1 MIESRPLVF
10 NPKEGVLFVGLE
22 HLLELDEAA
31 GSVFDGEVRGGTPSE
46 GEVAAIVVGELDN
59 DLCLDVLVVPD
70 SEVQVSRVSFL
81 LIVSIVGRV
90 FVGGDV
96 EGVAS
101 CEGNVLVDW
110 GVVDGVF
117 PNELQRVVGIVGL
130 EHSDSSLW

>member
-1 MIESRPLVF
+1 MIGSRPVVF
-10 NPKEGVLFVGLE
+10 IPKEGVLFVGLE
-22 HLLELDEAA
+22 DLLELDEAA
-31 GSVFDGEVRGGTPSE
+31 GGVFDGEVRGGTPSE

-70 SEVQVSRVSFL
+70 SEVQVGRVSAL
-81 LIVSIVGRV
+81 LIASIVGRV

-101 CEGNVLVDW
+101 GEGNVLVDW

-117 PNELQRVVGIVGL
+117 PNELERVVGIVGL
-130 EHSDSSLW
+130 EHSDSPLW